1 MIAPAYKLEFF
12 GDGFSLIIALLIG
25 IAFGF
30 FIERGGL
37 GNSRKLAA
45 QFYLKD
51 LTVFK
56 VMFTA
61 IITAML
67 GIFWLG
73 WLGILDVTL
82 IYINPTYLVPQI
94 VGGFIFGAGFVIG
107 GLCPGTSCVA
117 LATGKI
123 DGIFVLGGIFF
134 GIFIFGETY
143 HYIYNF
149 LYSTAAGSITLP
161 QALGIPSGIMVF
173 TVVMMALLG
182 FIVAE
187 RIEKR
192 NDTKKHMV
200 INE

>member
-143 HYIYNF
+143 HYFYNF
-149 LYSTAAGSITLP
+149 LYSSAAGSITLP
-161 QALGIPSGIMVF
+161 QVLGIPWGIMVF
-173 TVVMMALLG
+173 TVVMIALLG
-182 FIVAE
+182 FIGAE
-187 RIEKR
+187 RIEER
-192 NDTKKHMV
+192 NAIKKQG
-200 INE
+200 EK

>member
-149 LYSTAAGSITLP
+149 LYSTAAGSITIP

-192 NDTKKHMV
+192 NDTKKHTV